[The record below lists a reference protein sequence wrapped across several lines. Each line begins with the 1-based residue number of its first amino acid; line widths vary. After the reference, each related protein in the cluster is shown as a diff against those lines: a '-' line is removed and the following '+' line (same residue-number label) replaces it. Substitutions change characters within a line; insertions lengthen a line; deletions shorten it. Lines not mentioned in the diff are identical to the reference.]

1 MSFKLKNLKKLENN
15 KVLLELEISNSYLK
29 KSLNGAYKEISQQ
42 AKIPGFRP
50 GKVPYNVIDA
60 NYGREYVL
68 NEAATNSISDLY
80 PKIIDD
86 LKIMPIDYPKVKIV
100 NVGEDIPL
108 DVEVTVEVEPEIEA
122 PVYKGIEVTGISEDV
137 TDEDV
142 EKQVDNLRNNY
153 AALEAVEDDKEVQKG
168 DYVIIDFE
176 GRINGKEFEG
186 NSAQDYTLE
195 VGSGTMFEGFEEG
208 LLSMKKGENKKI
220 TIKMPDEIPDKEI
233 AGTEAVF
240 SIDLKEIKKKSLPEL
255 DEAFLKNFGEYKDAG
270 EFKAFMRERI
280 LEQKKKI
287 RRDRIVTDIMNSL
300 SDSLKIDVP
309 EPMIANR
316 MEHFNED
323 LKKELDEHKISKS
336 DYLKAYSMTE
346 ESFNS
351 NLRQTAIK
359 ETKEYL
365 VLNALEKAEADKIEP
380 SEAQIAEEKEKI
392 LSGNVKEF
400 EKNKLKSY
408 LESEVGKEN
417 VKDSLKRRNLFDL
430 LIKNAKINEEDSKT
444 PKKPAKE
451 VKAPAKSK
459 EPEDSDNQ
467 KTGGA
472 KSTGVTKSGIKKES
486 KVSEDEDSK

>member
-29 KSLNGAYKEISQQ
+29 KSLNGTYKDISQK

-50 GKVPYNVIDA
+50 GKVPFNVIDA

-108 DVEVTVEVEPEIEA
+108 DVEVTVEVEPEIAA
-122 PVYKGIEVTGISEDV
+122 PVYKGIEATGISEEV

-142 EKQVDNLRNNY
+142 EKQIDNLRNNY
-153 AALEAVEDDKEVQKG
+153 AALEAVEEDKAVEKG

-176 GRINGKEFEG
+176 GKIDGKEFEG

-195 VGSGTMFEGFEEG
+195 VGSGTLFEGFEEG
-208 LLSMKKGENKKI
+208 LISMKKGENKKI
-220 TIKMPDEIPDKEI
+220 TVKMPEEIPDKEI
-233 AGTEAVF
+233 AGTQAVF
-240 SIDLKEIKKKSLPEL
+240 SIDLKEIKRKSLPEL
-255 DEAFLKNFGEYKDAG
+255 DEAFLKNFGEYKDPE
-270 EFKAFMRERI
+270 EFKSFMSERI
-280 LEQKKKI
+280 LEQKKKM
-287 RRDRIVTDIMNSL
+287 RRDRIISDIINSL
-300 SDSLKIDVP
+300 VGSLKLDVP

-316 MEHFNED
+316 IEHYNED

-336 DYLKAYSMTE
+336 DYLKAYNLTE

-365 VLNALEKAEADKIEP
+365 VINALEKAEADNIEP
-380 SEAQIAEEKEKI
+380 SELQIAEEKVKI
-392 LSGNVKEF
+392 LEGNVKEF

-408 LESEVGKEN
+408 LDSEAGKEN
-417 VKDSLKRRNLFDL
+417 VKASIRRRNLFDI
-430 LIKNAKINEEDSKT
+430 LIKNAKINEEGSIT
-444 PKKPAKE
+444 SKKPAKGK
-451 VKAPAKSK
+451 VAPGKSK
-459 EPEDSDNQ
+459 KTEETEDNP
-467 KTGGA
+467 
-472 KSTGVTKSGIKKES
+472 KSGEDKKSVTSRSGIKKES
-486 KVSEDEDSK
+486 KVSK

>member
-1 MSFKLKNLKKLENN
+1 LSFKLKNLKKLENN

-29 KSLNGAYKEISQQ
+29 KSLNVTYKDISQK

-68 NEAATNSISDLY
+68 NEAATTSISDLY

-100 NVGEDIPL
+100 NVGEDVPL
-108 DVEVTVEVEPEIEA
+108 DVEVTVEVEPEISA
-122 PVYKGIEVTGISEDV
+122 PVYKGIEATGISEEV

-142 EKQVDNLRNNY
+142 QKQIDNLRNNY
-153 AALEAVEDDKEVQKG
+153 AALEAVEEDKAVQKG

-176 GRINGKEFEG
+176 GRIDGKEFEG

-195 VGSGTMFEGFEEG
+195 VGSGTLFEGFEEG
-208 LLSMKKGENKKI
+208 LISMKKGENKKI
-220 TIKMPDEIPDKEI
+220 TVKMPEQIPDKEI
-233 AGTEAVF
+233 AGKEAVF
-240 SIDLKEIKKKSLPEL
+240 SIDLKEIKRKSLPEL
-255 DEAFLKNFGEYKDAG
+255 DEAFLKNFGEYKDLE
-270 EFKAFMRERI
+270 EFKSFMSDRI
-280 LEQKKKI
+280 SEQKKKM
-287 RRDRIVTDIMNSL
+287 RRDRIISDIINSL
-300 SDSLKIDVP
+300 VGSLKLDVP

-316 MEHFNED
+316 IEHFNED

-336 DYLKAYSMTE
+336 DYLKAYNLTE

-365 VLNALEKAEADKIEP
+365 VINALEKSESEKIEP
-380 SEAQIAEEKEKI
+380 SQSQIAQEKEKI
-392 LSGNVKEF
+392 LAGNVKES

-408 LESEVGKEN
+408 LDSEAGKES
-417 VKDSLKRRNLFDL
+417 VKDSIKRRNLFDL
-430 LIKNAKINEEDSKT
+430 LIKNAKINEESSKT
-444 PKKPAKE
+444 TKKPAKE
-451 VKAPAKSK
+451 SGAPGKSK
-459 EPEDSDNQ
+459 EAEGLDNQ
-467 KTGGA
+467 KSGED
-472 KSTGVTKSGIKKES
+472 KEVKVSRSGIKKES
-486 KVSEDEDSK
+486 KVSKDEDNK

>member
-29 KSLNGAYKEISQQ
+29 KSLNGTYKDISQK

-50 GKVPYNVIDA
+50 GKVPFNVIDA

-108 DVEVTVEVEPEIEA
+108 DVEVTVEVEPEIAA
-122 PVYKGIEVTGISEDV
+122 PAYKGIEATGISEEV
-137 TDEDV
+137 TDKDV
-142 EKQVDNLRNNY
+142 QKQIDNLRNNY
-153 AALEAVEDDKEVQKG
+153 AALEAVEEDKAVEKG

-176 GRINGKEFEG
+176 GKIDGKEFEG

-195 VGSGTMFEGFEEG
+195 VGSGTLFEGFEEG
-208 LLSMKKGENKKI
+208 LISMKKGENKKI
-220 TIKMPDEIPDKEI
+220 TIKMPEHIPDKKI

-240 SIDLKEIKKKSLPEL
+240 SIDLKEIKRKSLPEL
-255 DEAFLKNFGEYKDAG
+255 DEAFLKNFGDYKDPE
-270 EFKAFMRERI
+270 EFKSFISDRI
-280 LEQKKKI
+280 SEQKKKI
-287 RRDRIVTDIMNSL
+287 RRDRIISDIINSL
-300 SDSLKIDVP
+300 VNSLKLDVP

-316 MEHFNED
+316 IEHFNED

-336 DYLKAYSMTE
+336 DYFKAYNLTE

-351 NLRQTAIK
+351 DLRQTAIK

-365 VLNALEKAEADKIEP
+365 VINALEKAEADKIEP
-380 SEAQIAEEKEKI
+380 SQSQIAEEKEKI
-392 LSGNVKEF
+392 LSGNVKES
-400 EKNKLKSY
+400 EKKKLKAY
-408 LESEVGKEN
+408 LESEAGKEN
-417 VKDSLKRRNLFDL
+417 IKDSIKRKNLFDL
-430 LIKNAKINEEDSKT
+430 LIKNAKIIEEGSKT
-444 PKKPAKE
+444 PKKP
-451 VKAPAKSK
+451 P
-459 EPEDSDNQ
+459 
-467 KTGGA
+467 
-472 KSTGVTKSGIKKES
+472 KK
-486 KVSEDEDSK
+486 

>member
-29 KSLNGAYKEISQQ
+29 KSLNGTYKDISQK

-50 GKVPYNVIDA
+50 GKVPFNVIDA

-108 DVEVTVEVEPEIEA
+108 DVEVTVEVEPEIA
-122 PVYKGIEVTGISEDV
+122 VPAYKGVEATGISEEV
-137 TDEDV
+137 TDEDIQ
-142 EKQVDNLRNNY
+142 KQIDNLRSNY
-153 AALEAVEDDKEVQKG
+153 AALEAVEENKAVEKG

-176 GRINGKEFEG
+176 GKINGKEFEG

-195 VGSGTMFEGFEEG
+195 VGSGTLFEGFEEG
-208 LLSMKKGENKKI
+208 LIAMKKGENKKI
-220 TIKMPDEIPDKEI
+220 TVKMPEQIPDKEI

-240 SIDLKEIKKKSLPEL
+240 SIDLKEIKRKSLPEL
-255 DEAFLKNFGEYKDAG
+255 DEAFLKNFGDYKDPE
-270 EFKAFMRERI
+270 EFKSFLRDRI
-280 LEQKKKI
+280 SEQKKKI
-287 RRDRIVTDIMNSL
+287 RRDRIISDIINSL
-300 SDSLKIDVP
+300 VGSLKLDVP
-309 EPMIANR
+309 EPMITNR

-336 DYLKAYSMTE
+336 DYFKAYKLTE

-351 NLRQTAIK
+351 DLRKTAIK

-365 VLNALEKAEADKIEP
+365 VINALEKAEADKIEP
-380 SEAQIAEEKEKI
+380 SQSQIAEEKEKI
-392 LSGNVKEF
+392 LAGNVKES
-400 EKNKLKSY
+400 EKNKLKAY
-408 LESEVGKEN
+408 LESEAGKEN
-417 VKDSLKRRNLFDL
+417 VKDSLKRKNLFDL
-430 LIKNAKINEEDSKT
+430 LIKNAKIIEEGSKT
-444 PKKPAKE
+444 PKK
-451 VKAPAKSK
+451 AP
-459 EPEDSDNQ
+459 
-467 KTGGA
+467 
-472 KSTGVTKSGIKKES
+472 KK
-486 KVSEDEDSK
+486 

>member
-1 MSFKLKNLKKLENN
+1 LSFKLKNLKKLESN

-29 KSLNGAYKEISQQ
+29 KSLNVAYKDISQK

-108 DVEVTVEVEPEIEA
+108 DVEVTVEVEPEIAA
-122 PVYKGIEVTGISEDV
+122 PSYKGVEATGISEEV

-142 EKQVDNLRNNY
+142 EKQIDNLRNNY
-153 AALEAVEDDKEVQKG
+153 AALEAVEEDKSVEKG

-176 GRINGKEFEG
+176 GKIDGKEFEG

-208 LLSMKKGENKKI
+208 LISMKKGENKEI
-220 TIKMPDEIPDKEI
+220 TVKMPEQIPDKEI

-240 SIDLKEIKKKSLPEL
+240 SIDLKEIKRKSLPDL
-255 DEAFLKNFGEYKDAG
+255 DEAFLKNFGDYKDAE
-270 EFKAFMRERI
+270 EFKSFMSGRI
-280 LEQKKKI
+280 SEQKKKM
-287 RRDRIVTDIMNSL
+287 RRDRIISDIINNL
-300 SDSLKIDVP
+300 VGSLKLDVP
-309 EPMIANR
+309 EAMIANR
-316 MEHFNED
+316 MDHFNKD

-336 DYLKAYSMTE
+336 DYLKAYNLTE
-346 ESFNS
+346 EIFNS

-365 VLNALEKAEADKIEP
+365 VINALEKAEAARIEP
-380 SEAQIAEEKEKI
+380 SQSQIEEEKVKV
-392 LSGNVKEF
+392 LAGNVKEL
-400 EKNKLKSY
+400 EKDKLKSY
-408 LESEVGKEN
+408 IESEAGKEN
-417 VKDSLKRRNLFDL
+417 LKDSIKRRNLFDL
-430 LIKNAKINEEDSKT
+430 LIKNAKINEEGSKT
-444 PKKPAKE
+444 TKDLPKK
-451 VKAPAKSK
+451 
-459 EPEDSDNQ
+459 
-467 KTGGA
+467 
-472 KSTGVTKSGIKKES
+472 
-486 KVSEDEDSK
+486 